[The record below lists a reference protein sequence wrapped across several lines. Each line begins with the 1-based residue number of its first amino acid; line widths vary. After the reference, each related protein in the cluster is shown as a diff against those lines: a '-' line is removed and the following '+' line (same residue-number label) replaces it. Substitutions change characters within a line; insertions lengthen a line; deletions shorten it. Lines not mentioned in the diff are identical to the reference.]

1 MAPPAD
7 VAAQT
12 GRARHPWE
20 RSYPAGLA
28 WDVELGS
35 RPVDALL
42 DMAAARYPT
51 NIAIDFL
58 GRRITYAELARTV
71 ASLGAGLRRIGVQ
84 RGIRVA
90 LFLPN
95 CPQLIYAFF
104 AVLKTGGTVVNCNP
118 LLGATELLRQVRD
131 SQAKIIVTLDL
142 APLYEKAALA
152 ARETDI
158 KRLVVASLADELPA
172 LKGALFRLGHLR
184 DRVAPPHDDRHLLF
198 KDLIATADGQG
209 FAIASAG
216 TDDPAVL
223 QYTGGTS
230 GTPKAVMLSHANLYA
245 NARQISLWFT
255 KAKPGAERILAIL
268 PLTHAFGMTAV
279 MNLAISLGG
288 EMILLPRLK
297 MKELLGAIERHRV
310 TIMIGV
316 PTLYHAINEYPGR
329 SRYDLSSLQVAVSG
343 GDSLPASV
351 QRRFEEQTGCALAE
365 GYGLSECGPVVT
377 CSNPPE
383 GLIRPG
389 SCGLPLPGTTV
400 EIVSMEDGVTVLSPN
415 SIGEI
420 CVRGPQVMSGY
431 WRKPDE
437 TAACLNNGRLRT
449 GDVGRIDEDGYLYFV
464 DRLKDVIVVHGYKVY
479 PRMVEEVLRSHPAVA
494 EVAVVAIAE
503 ERRGHVPK
511 ALVVLRHGAEVN
523 ADMLRAHVAQ
533 QLSPTAVPQEI
544 EFRPDLPKSIMGKV
558 LKSALQTTPN
568 SQNTTSTVERQT

>member
-1 MAPPAD
+1 MASPAD
-7 VAAQT
+7 TAAQT
-12 GRARHPWE
+12 GRARLPWE
-20 RSYPAGLA
+20 RSYPVGLA

-35 RPVDALL
+35 RPADALL

-71 ASLGAGLRRIGVQ
+71 AGLAAGLRRIGVRQ
-84 RGIRVA
+84 GTRVA

-95 CPQLIYAFF
+95 CPQLASAFF
-104 AVLKTGGTVVNCNP
+104 AVLKAGGTVVNCNP
-118 LLGATELLRQVRD
+118 LIGPTELVRQVRD
-131 SQAKIIVTLDL
+131 SQAEIIVTLDL

-152 ARETDI
+152 TRETNI
-158 KRLVVASLADELPA
+158 RRLVVASLADELPR
-172 LKGALFRLGHLR
+172 LKGALFRLGHRR
-184 DRVAPPHDDRHLLF
+184 DRVAVPRDDRHLRF
-198 KDLIATADGQG
+198 HELIVTADDERLDG
-209 FAIASAG
+209 APAG
-216 TDDPAVL
+216 PGDLAVL

-230 GTPKAVMLSHANLYA
+230 GQPKAVMLSHANLYA

-279 MNLAISLGG
+279 MNLAIALGG

-297 MKELLGAIERHRV
+297 MNEFLGTIERRRA

-316 PTLYHAINEYPGR
+316 PTLFHAINEYPKR

-343 GDSLPASV
+343 GDSLPTAV
-351 QRRFEEQTGCALAE
+351 QRKFEELTGCALAE

-377 CSNPPE
+377 CSNPQE
-383 GLIRPG
+383 GLSRPG
-389 SCGLPLPGTTV
+389 SCGLPLPGTIV
-400 EIVSMEDGVTVLSPN
+400 EIVSMEDGVTTLPLG

-431 WRKPDE
+431 WQRPDE
-437 TAACLNNGRLRT
+437 TAACLKDGRLRT
-449 GDVGRIDEDGYLYFV
+449 GDVGRMDEDGYLYFV

-479 PRMVEEVLRSHPAVA
+479 PRMVEDILRAHPAVS
-494 EVAVVAIAE
+494 EVAVIAVAD

-511 ALVVLRHGAEVN
+511 ALVVLRPGAEVS
-523 ADMLRAHVAQ
+523 ADMLRAHVAER
-533 QLSPTAVPQEI
+533 LSPTAVPQEI

-558 LKSALQTTPN
+558 LKSALHTAPV
-568 SQNTTSTVERQT
+568 SQSIAAAAERHR